1 MSPSTETHGLAG
13 KIRSSKES
21 ETFDLAGMNPTTITS
36 TIKDAF
42 STPFEDLPD
51 DVEMI
56 RITLVTGAG
65 KLGRSRYD
73 ENAAKIVG
81 QELRA
86 LGYEQDSSASCVKA
100 CGGSFKSQHDTGK
113 NLKTIVVFP
122 QVMEKLTTGVDGG
135 ESTDNHSGGGGGG
148 SISNLLSKQEEMIV
162 SCPNN
167 IFENLVKKNCPSWSE
182 KKYCNLSVARIQ
194 ELVSGMEERL
204 IQGQV
209 LTDAEQELYDSVPT
223 DSLKEKHNI
232 VRNLMQDHVEHGNI
246 TQLEKAQLIAQ
257 AKERLQGLQ
266 DELDSAKAEGKPKKV
281 ERLSANKTKLE
292 ARVGMLEKTT
302 PKPPRPLKYQAEIGE
317 LQKELSPLLKLE
329 EGAKGRLLTVKETQ
343 QMGRKDDIL
352 EEIQQLQEDSRGLF
366 ESDESFED
374 RVGRNNKSLQTKQR
388 QGGKGKVGST
398 KKSAASVTSK
408 RSTGGA
414 NAWTT
419 KISSSSSSKP
429 ISRLSVGGQTKTST
443 KTSKKSG
450 GGGAGDL
457 FAAMM
462 LDDDSDSD

>member
-1 MSPSTETHGLAG
+1 MSSSTETHGLAG

-21 ETFDLAGMNPTTITS
+21 ETFDLAGMNSTTITS

-51 DVEMI
+51 DVAMI

-86 LGYEQDSSASCVKA
+86 VGYEQDSSASCVKA

-122 QVMEKLTTGVDGG
+122 KVIEKSTTGGDGG
-135 ESTDNHSGGGGGG
+135 DSTDDLSGGG
-148 SISNLLSKQEEMIV
+148 ISNLWSKQEEMIV

-182 KKYCNLSVARIQ
+182 KKCCSLSVTRIQ

-223 DSLKEKHNI
+223 DSLKEKHTI
-232 VRNLMQDHVEHGNI
+232 VRNLMQDQVELGNI
-246 TQLEKAQLIAQ
+246 TQLEKTQLIAQ

-266 DELDSAKAEGKPKKV
+266 DELDTAKAEGKPKKV
-281 ERLSANKTKLE
+281 EKLSANKTKLE

-302 PKPPRPLKYQAEIGE
+302 AKPPRPLKYQAEIGE
-317 LQKELSPLLKLE
+317 LQKELTPLLKLE
-329 EGAKGRLLTVKETQ
+329 EGAKGRLLSVKETQ
-343 QMGRKDDIL
+343 QLGRKDDIL

-366 ESDESFED
+366 ESDESFDD
-374 RVGRNNKSLQTKQR
+374 RVQLSNKSLQTKQR
-388 QGGKGKVGST
+388 QGGKGKVGSS
-398 KKSAASVTSK
+398 KKPATAATTK

-419 KISSSSSSKP
+419 TTTSSLSKP
-429 ISRLSVGGQTKTST
+429 ISRRPVGGQPKTT

-450 GGGAGDL
+450 GGGAGGL